1 MNATIDVSVDIVNAS
16 ADKQIPA
23 ASDFRD
29 WTRAAL
35 AALQAT
41 GQSELCIRVVDEE
54 ESAQLNTGFRQ
65 KNGPTNILSFP
76 GPGTQDGA
84 WNMLGDLAIC
94 APLVRREAIE
104 QNKSVNAH
112 WAHLTVHGVL
122 HLNGYDHEETS
133 AAQQMESL
141 EIRILDTLGFG
152 NPYHENE
159 DSNE

>member
-23 ASDFRD
+23 ASDFQD

-65 KNGPTNILSFP
+65 K
-76 GPGTQDGA
+76 
-84 WNMLGDLAIC
+84 
-94 APLVRREAIE
+94 
-104 QNKSVNAH
+104 K
-112 WAHLTVHGVL
+112 WAHQYPVFSGTRYPGWC
-122 HLNGYDHEETS
+122 
-133 AAQQMESL
+133 L
-141 EIRILDTLGFG
+141 EHAG
-152 NPYHENE
+152 
-159 DSNE
+159 